1 MIQVTDLAYLK
12 RPDRGVP
19 LLRSGRPLA
28 VLIVAY
34 NCHDLLGKCLGSI
47 AEHLPELPV
56 YVYENSGEGY
66 PGREELT
73 R

>member
-1 MIQVTDLAYLK
+1 MIREMDRVYLK

-19 LLRSGRPLA
+19 LPRSGRPVA

-34 NCHDLLGKCLGSI
+34 KSHELVEKCLAAV